1 MGKMPQNQGKIAV
14 SLEAQKRPFFAAN
27 PGYIET
33 CLEAF
38 GANRWKF
45 ESDFS
50 VDRHVQPSRAVE
62 RAQAAIGQCRTD
74 FFGPELG

>member
-38 GANRWKF
+38 GANRCKF

-50 VDRHVQPSRAVE
+50 VNRHVQQSRAVE
-62 RAQAAIGQCRTD
+62 ALKRLSAQCRTD